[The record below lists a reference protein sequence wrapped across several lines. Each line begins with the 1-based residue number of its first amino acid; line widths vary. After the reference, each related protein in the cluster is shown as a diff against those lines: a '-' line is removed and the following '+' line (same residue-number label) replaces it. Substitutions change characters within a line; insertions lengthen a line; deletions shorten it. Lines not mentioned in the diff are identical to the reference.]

1 MRRRA
6 YCLHRFDPS
15 DFYGCIFAATFDF
28 SGEDTVKS
36 TVRNRLEGEVINIV
50 KGGAVAEVD
59 VQTAAGVVSSVITTR
74 SLEETGLKIG
84 DKVVAGF
91 KSTMVFLDK
100 V

>member
-1 MRRRA
+1 VHIA
-6 YCLHRFDPS
+6 CTL
-15 DFYGCIFAATFDF
+15 CILQTLAAAA
-28 SGEDTVKS
+28 SPRPLICQEIITVKS

-50 KGGAVAEVD
+50 KGGAVAEVE

-74 SLEETGLKIG
+74 SLEELGLKVG

>member
-1 MRRRA
+1 
-6 YCLHRFDPS
+6 
-15 DFYGCIFAATFDF
+15 
-28 SGEDTVKS
+28 
-36 TVRNRLEGEVINIV
+36 
-50 KGGAVAEVD
+50 
-59 VQTAAGVVSSVITTR
+59 VITTR

>member
-1 MRRRA
+1 M
-6 YCLHRFDPS
+6 
-15 DFYGCIFAATFDF
+15 I
-28 SGEDTVKS
+28 TVKS